1 MAAIKNAE
9 GGRERV
15 APISK
20 SRGEESLKR
29 GGVSEARGRA
39 SEHATDVHEF
49 IAMEAAEFGVEKS
62 MQHRIL
68 FGFPCPVPPY
78 ASEQVPPDKLL
89 SVS

>member
-39 SEHATDVHEF
+39 SEHATDLHEF
-49 IAMEAAEFGVEKS
+49 IAMAAAE
-62 MQHRIL
+62 
-68 FGFPCPVPPY
+68 
-78 ASEQVPPDKLL
+78 
-89 SVS
+89 